1 MSEPVAQAEP
11 AAQRQELGLDAA
23 ASPPGRGRAEARA
36 VIAIL
41 GYQGYAYTILGVGA
55 PFIAKSFGLS
65 QSAMARTYAW
75 IALHALGALIL
86 SRMADRYGRR
96 RVILLGLA
104 VTPLASLGVA
114 LSHGIAGFIF
124 FETITY
130 AAIGATF
137 SSCFVMLAEAL
148 PIAERAKGQGYA
160 QLAISWGGG
169 VCVILTPVLAH
180 FGWSWRWLLAI
191 PVAGIALAPTI
202 GRMIPE
208 SRRWQRAIG
217 AGAADKSRF
226 YDVFRPPYRR
236 RAIPLVAAALL
247 GDIAGAAVH
256 TWAFYHAVTVVG
268 LSPAKA
274 SVMMLTG
281 GSFGVAGLALG
292 AWTSERIGRVRSVA
306 TLGIAGIAGSL
317 AFYWGP
323 PANFA
328 WPMIWLTVAHSCH
341 VIAGRGTLVA
351 ATSAVTE
358 LFPTQLRSTILGWL
372 ALCGAISAITAQVT
386 IAIFAGPLG
395 GLSNVVGWL
404 TLLMSPCATVW
415 VFFIQETR
423 GLSLETAAGEEP
435 FAAASPAALAERP

>member
-1 MSEPVAQAEP
+1 MSEPVAQAEFAVQGHEP
-11 AAQRQELGLDAA
+11 GVVAIFPLEHGRAA
-23 ASPPGRGRAEARA
+23 ARAM
-36 VIAIL
+36 IAIL
-41 GYQGYAYTILGVGA
+41 CYQGYAYTILGVGA
-55 PFIAKSFGLS
+55 PFIAQSFGLN
-65 QSAMARTYAW
+65 QSAIARTYAW

-86 SRMADRYGRR
+86 SRMADRYGLR

-104 VTPLASLGVA
+104 VTPLASLGAA

-124 FETITY
+124 FEIITY

-137 SSCFVMLAEAL
+137 SSCFVMMAEAL
-148 PIAERAKGQGYA
+148 PIAERARGQGFA
-160 QLAISWGGG
+160 HFAISWGGG
-169 VCVILTPVLAH
+169 LCVILTPVLAR

-191 PVAGIALAPTI
+191 PVAGIVLVPAL

-208 SRRWQRAIG
+208 SRRWELAI
-217 AGAADKSRF
+217 ADGAANKTRF
-226 YDVFRPPYRR
+226 YDVFRPPYWR

-247 GDIAGAAVH
+247 GDIAGAGVM

-274 SVMMLTG
+274 SVMILAG
-281 GSFGVAGLALG
+281 GSFGLTGLALG
-292 AWTSERIGRVRSVA
+292 AGMSERIGRVRSVA
-306 TLGIAGIAGSL
+306 TLGLAGIAGSL

-323 PANFA
+323 PANFG
-328 WPMIWLTVAHSCH
+328 WPMLWLIVAHSCH
-341 VIAGRGTLVA
+341 VVAGRGTIVA

-358 LFPTQLRSTILGWL
+358 LFPTALRGTIMGWL

-386 IAIFAGPLG
+386 IAMLAGPFG

-404 TLLMSPCATVW
+404 ALLMIPCALVW

-435 FAAASPAALAERP
+435 LGASSAAALAERF